1 MKKVLMLPAG
11 ICGILVSVY
20 ILYASIVDI
29 AVPKPVWLVMAC
41 CTLVSAVINFT
52 NYRNGR
58 KQ

>member
-1 MKKVLMLPAG
+1 MKKALMLPAG

-20 ILYASIVDI
+20 IIYAGIVDI
-29 AVPKPVWLVMAC
+29 TVPRPVWLVMAAC
-41 CTLVSAVINFT
+41 SLVSAAVNFT